1 MGWKKWMGPGAVLL
15 AGIFGFGIW
24 KQVEADRVK
33 TVQEQLGPLE
43 VIVDGEPVVLDSCY
57 TSVDRVH
64 GFESEMV
71 SYQSFAELETLL
83 KNQQENGRPVVLDEN
98 SIWTVTQ
105 NPKAAY
111 SLVWYAPD
119 ETKTPADF
127 SNADLA
133 SHRGDL
139 LFVERRQT
147 SVELDAD
154 ILQQFALLVE

>member
-1 MGWKKWMGPGAVLL
+1 MEKWMGPGAVLL

-83 KNQQENGRPVVLDEN
+83 KNQTGN
-98 SIWTVTQ
+98 
-105 NPKAAY
+105 
-111 SLVWYAPD
+111 
-119 ETKTPADF
+119 
-127 SNADLA
+127 
-133 SHRGDL
+133 
-139 LFVERRQT
+139 RQT
-147 SVELDAD
+147 CSAG
-154 ILQQFALLVE
+154 

>member
-1 MGWKKWMGPGAVLL
+1 MEKWMGPGAVLL
-15 AGIFGFGIW
+15 AGILGFGIW
-24 KQVEADRVK
+24 KQVEADRMK

-43 VIVDGEPVVLDSCY
+43 VIVDGESVVLDSCY
-57 TSVDRVH
+57 TSVDRIH

-83 KNQQENGRPVVLDEN
+83 KNQQENGRHVVLDED

-105 NPKAAY
+105 DPKAAY
-111 SLVWYAPD
+111 SLVWYAAD

-127 SNADLA
+127 SDADLA

-139 LFVERRQT
+139 LLVERRQT
-147 SVELDAD
+147 SAELDAD
-154 ILQQFALLVE
+154 IVQQFALLVE